1 MLKERPRSVV
11 TGASGGLGRAFAV
24 ELAAKG
30 ASILLADINQ
40 VGLDE
45 TAKLV
50 ERAGGRAFTALCDVA
65 QKEQVEALERRA
77 HEVLDGVDLLINNA
91 GVAVGGPVGE
101 VPLSDWEWLMG
112 INLWGVIYGCHFFLP
127 RMKRAGSG
135 HIINVASIAGV
146 ASAAAMAPYN
156 VSKAGVISLSETLAG
171 EFVGTELGVTVLCPY
186 FFKTNIAQ
194 AARSTLSGG
203 AQMVEKLMARSKV
216 QAPQVAQLALAAAAR
231 GDLYAFPHPESKA
244 IAFMKRSAPELMLK
258 KLGPW
263 LASRSRT

>member
-1 MLKERPRSVV
+1 MSAAPLLQVEDLSIEFGW
-11 TGASGGLGRAFAV
+11 GASAVKAVRNVSWSVAPGETLAIIGESGSGKSVSTSTILNLLPTPPARITSGR
-24 ELAAKG
+24 
-30 ASILLADINQ
+30 IL
-40 VGLDE
+40 
-45 TAKLV
+45 
-50 ERAGGRAFTALCDVA
+50 F
-65 QKEQVEALERRA
+65 
-77 HEVLDGVDLLINNA
+77 DGVDLLINNA